1 MAAMDQKRTR
11 TPLRIAEVKT
21 QSPFGWKS
29 DKTWDE
35 LFAIADKKGDW
46 ISVHTDPRW
55 GGSFDL
61 VRRARLKTFKPIL
74 AKGIHA
80 TDSDVD
86 RALSAGADLVLVVGR
101 LPPHRRVL
109 VEPTT
114 LDGLRTLPEGYRAVW
129 NARDLTTGEPKPYT
143 FQDARE
149 VWKGWLCQ
157 ASFIRSWDDVDPTA
171 DAILVGEHLAEFVV

>member
-1 MAAMDQKRTR
+1 MEAMDQKHSRTA
-11 TPLRIAEVKT
+11 LRIAEVKT

-46 ISVHTDPRW
+46 ISVHTDPKW
-55 GGSFDL
+55 GGSFEL
-61 VRRARLKTFKPIL
+61 VRKARMRTFKPIL

-80 TDSDVD
+80 TDTEVD

-101 LPPHRRVL
+101 LPPHKKVL

-114 LDGLRTLPEGYRAVW
+114 LDGLRAIPEGYRVVW
-129 NARDLTTGEPKPYT
+129 NARNLSTGLPKEET
-143 FQDARE
+143 FAQARE

-157 ASFIRSWDDVDPTA
+157 ASFLRSWDDVDPTA
-171 DAILVGEHLAEFVV
+171 DAILVGEHLPEF